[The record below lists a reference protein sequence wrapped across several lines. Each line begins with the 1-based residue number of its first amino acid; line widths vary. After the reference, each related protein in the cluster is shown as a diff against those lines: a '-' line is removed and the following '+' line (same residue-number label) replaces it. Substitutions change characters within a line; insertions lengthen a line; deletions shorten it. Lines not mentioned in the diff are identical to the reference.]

1 MANIDVILNTLD
13 ELLENS
19 WNLPLSGG
27 RCVVDADR
35 VRDLIDDIRLNMPG
49 EIKQAKAVVADR
61 NEILAIAKREAEDLI
76 RKAEERAK
84 SLVDKETIVHQAKNK
99 AMSMINEAEQKA
111 KEIVNRATAQ
121 AAETV
126 SQATTRAS
134 EAVSQANARA
144 NEAVSKANARAHEAV
159 SQATS
164 RAREMKQAAYDFSDS
179 RLQAIEEV
187 LERSLAEVRATH
199 QALKNSP
206 EASRGGKGRGEQGR
220 APKTD
225 ESV

>member
-19 WNLPLSGG
+19 WSLPLSGG

-61 NEILAIAKREAEDLI
+61 NEILAIAKQEAEDLI

-84 SLVDKETIVHQAKNK
+84 GLMDKETIVHQAKTK
-99 AMSMINEAEQKA
+99 AMSILNEAEQKA
-111 KEIVNRATAQ
+111 KEIIGRATAQ
-121 AAETV
+121 ATETIN
-126 SQATTRAS
+126 QATARAS

-144 NEAVSKANARAHEAV
+144 NEAISKANARAHEAV

-187 LERSLAEVRATH
+187 LERSLAEVKATH
-199 QALKNSP
+199 QALKNPPDS
-206 EASRGGKGRGEQGR
+206 SRGGKGRVDQGR
-220 APKTD
+220 GLKKD
-225 ESV
+225 DSF